1 MNGGGAAEWFG
12 VGEAVGDLS
21 GVAIDPSQAA
31 RLTPALAARRLYL
44 PLSDFGGA
52 LHLACA
58 APPDASVASL
68 VRRQTRAERLVF
80 HPADPGALRRALLRV
95 YGTGAPE
102 TPAAAP
108 AGASPAGD
116 AADDAV
122 ALADEIFRAARLRG
136 ASDIHFDPG
145 RDALSVRFRVDGRL
159 EPYRSFP
166 AAAGP
171 SLTSRV
177 KVLAGM
183 DIAERRAPQDGGFM
197 LPPLPGDP
205 RGGVDVRAATLP
217 VRHGERVTLRLL
229 AADREDLTLGRLGME
244 PEHLALVERL
254 LEAPHGLF
262 LLTGPTGSG
271 KTTTLYAVIRR
282 LLELHEA
289 NILTVEDPVE
299 YEIPGVAQAEVD
311 SADKVSFQKALRSL
325 LRHDP
330 DVIMIGEIRD
340 AESLDTAVKAS
351 LTGHLVLSTLHT
363 NAAAGAVTRMADMG
377 LAPHLIAATLR
388 IAIAQ
393 RLARR
398 LCPHCRVPYVV
409 GEDEAN
415 LLGRPDLAGRTA
427 WRPGGCLA
435 CAGRGTRGRIG
446 LFEVLAPDAPLA
458 AMIAR
463 GASQSALDDALRAAG
478 HATLGDAAVRKIL
491 AGEVSP
497 ADVRRE
503 L

>member
-1 MNGGGAAEWFG
+1 MTASPSAFTLDP
-12 VGEAVGDLS
+12 APLDLD
-21 GVAIDPSQAA
+21 GVALDPSQAV
-31 RLTPALAARRLYL
+31 RLPSALATRRLLL

-52 LHLACA
+52 LHVACA
-58 APPDASVASL
+58 TPPDPALAAL
-68 VRRQTRAERLVF
+68 LLRQTRAERLVF
-80 HPADPGALRRALLRV
+80 HRADPGALRRALMKV
-95 YGTGAPE
+95 YGSS
-102 TPAAAP
+102 PAAAP
-108 AGASPAGD
+108 AASATPS
-116 AADDAV
+116 AAPDDAV
-122 ALADEIFRAARLRG
+122 ALADEIFRAARLRR

-145 RDALSVRFRVDGRL
+145 RDGLSVRFRVDGRL
-159 EPYRSFP
+159 EPYRVFP
-166 AAAGP
+166 PAVGP

-205 RGGVDVRAATLP
+205 RSGLDVRTATLP

-229 AADREDLTLGRLGME
+229 AAERDDLTLGRLGMD
-244 PEHLALVERL
+244 PGQLAVVERL

-282 LLELHEA
+282 LLQLHEV
-289 NILTVEDPVE
+289 NVLTVEDPVE
-299 YEIPGVAQAEVD
+299 CEIPGVAQAEVD

-330 DVIMIGEIRD
+330 DVVMIGEIRD

-363 NAAAGAVTRMADMG
+363 NDALGAVVRMADMG

-398 LCPHCRVPYVV
+398 LCPHCRVPYVLS
-409 GEDEAN
+409 DSEAA
-415 LLGRPDLAGRTA
+415 LLGRPELAGRTA
-427 WRPGGCLA
+427 YRPGGCLA

-446 LFEVLAPDAPLA
+446 LFEL
-458 AMIAR
+458 
-463 GASQSALDDALRAAG
+463 
-478 HATLGDAAVRKIL
+478 
-491 AGEVSP
+491 
-497 ADVRRE
+497 
-503 L
+503 